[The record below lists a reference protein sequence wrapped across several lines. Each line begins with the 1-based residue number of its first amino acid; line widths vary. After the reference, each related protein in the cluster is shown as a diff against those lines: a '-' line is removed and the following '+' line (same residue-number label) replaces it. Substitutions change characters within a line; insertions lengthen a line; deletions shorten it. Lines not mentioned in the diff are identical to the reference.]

1 MYSYIVFAK
10 KKKKILQRS
19 VMTLYSA
26 LVRLHLEYCVQ
37 VWVPHLEE
45 GHGVAE
51 VCPEKSNEAG
61 KVSTE
66 QVL

>member
-1 MYSYIVFAK
+1 
-10 KKKKILQRS
+10 
-19 VMTLYSA
+19 MTLYSA